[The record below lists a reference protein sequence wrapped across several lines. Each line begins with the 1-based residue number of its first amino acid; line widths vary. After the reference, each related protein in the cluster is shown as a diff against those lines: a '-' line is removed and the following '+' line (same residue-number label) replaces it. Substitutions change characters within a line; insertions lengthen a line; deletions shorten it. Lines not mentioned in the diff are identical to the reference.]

1 MGIRLASDFVRDP
14 VSKEERLWKAVII
27 MAFEDCFNRGGTKV
41 EAYRKQDAHEWFIS
55 ESEDFKNVCYMAEIE
70 PLRVRNRY
78 LELLEL
84 GKVKFTKLQAEW
96 LNYRDH
102 YSMYRGALDKK
113 QRQRIMEQITRIRAK
128 INKSGG

>member
-1 MGIRLASDFVRDP
+1 
-14 VSKEERLWKAVII
+14 
-27 MAFEDCFNRGGTKV
+27 
-41 EAYRKQDAHEWFIS
+41 
-55 ESEDFKNVCYMAEIE
+55 
-70 PLRVRNRY
+70 

-113 QRQRIMEQITRIRAK
+113 QRQRIMEQITRIREK

>member
-27 MAFEDCFNRGGTKV
+27 MAFEDCFNRGSTKV

-55 ESEDFKNVCYMAEIE
+55 ESEDFNNVCYMAEIE

-84 GKVKFTKLQAEW
+84 GKIKFTKLQAEW

-113 QRQRIMEQITRIRAK
+113 KRQRIMEQITRIRAK

>member
-1 MGIRLASDFVRDP
+1 MGIKLASDFVREP

-27 MAFEDCFNRGGTKV
+27 MAFEDCLNKGGTKI
-41 EAYRKQDAHEWFIS
+41 EAYRKQDAHTWFIS
-55 ESEDFKNVCYMAEIE
+55 ESEDFQNVCYMAEIE

-78 LELLEL
+78 LELLEC
-84 GKVKFTKLQAEW
+84 GKVGFTKLQAEW

-102 YSMYRGALDKK
+102 YSMYRGALDKV

-128 INKSGG
+128 INKCGG